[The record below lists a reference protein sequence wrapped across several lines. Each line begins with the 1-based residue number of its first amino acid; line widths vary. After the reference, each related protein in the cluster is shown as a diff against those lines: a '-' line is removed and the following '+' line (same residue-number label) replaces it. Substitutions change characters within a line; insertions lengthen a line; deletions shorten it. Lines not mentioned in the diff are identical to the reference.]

1 MEQELKCR
9 LDKLWSTVSNL
20 NDRSR
25 LDMKKMYKNCE
36 HIYDQLSNEYVVCRR
51 QGSKTSRYNQLKQ
64 ALSTNLSN
72 AERHLIFAC
81 LIS

>member
-1 MEQELKCR
+1 MEELKQR
-9 LDKLWSTVSNL
+9 LDKLWTTIHNL
-20 NDRSR
+20 HDRSR

-36 HIYDQLSNEYVVCRR
+36 NLYDQLSNESVVCRR
-51 QGSKTSRYNQLKQ
+51 RGYNSVKFYRIKE
-64 ALSTNLSN
+64 ALETNLSN